1 MSGFIRTLC
10 GVRLGPERALVLG
23 ALRMKQPQ
31 HATSQD
37 MLQMDAILG
46 QAGQARL
53 GFEDSLSA
61 VVFFCWADR
70 SHQCPPQSSGART
83 RVPCRGLAGA
93 QWSRKASESFTL

>member
-10 GVRLGPERALVLG
+10 GVRLGPERGLVLG

-31 HATSQD
+31 HAMSQD
-37 MLQMDAILG
+37 MLQMDSILG

-61 VVFFCWADR
+61 VVCFCWADR
-70 SHQCPPQSSGART
+70 CHQCAPSIK
-83 RVPCRGLAGA
+83 
-93 QWSRKASESFTL
+93 WSQHPSTLQRSCWLPVE